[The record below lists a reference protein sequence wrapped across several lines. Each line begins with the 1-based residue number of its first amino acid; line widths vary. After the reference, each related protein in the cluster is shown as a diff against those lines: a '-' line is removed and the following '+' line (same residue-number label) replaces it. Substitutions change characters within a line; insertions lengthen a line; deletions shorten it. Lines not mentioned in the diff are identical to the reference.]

1 MTDQIK
7 ENLST
12 NIVFFRDIQGEA
24 HVIPFDTILTF
35 RFSKFRYYF
44 SFIRPSPSGY
54 SYCYLDDNDP
64 TNYIIYRGKKY
75 TNQMFN
81 KLVLV
86 VKNEQLEA
94 TLDDLP

>member
-7 ENLST
+7 ENLLT

>member
-1 MTDQIK
+1 MTDQFK
-7 ENLST
+7 EDLST

-24 HVIPFDTILTF
+24 HTIQFDTILTF
-35 RFSKFRYYF
+35 RFSTFRYYF
-44 SFIRPSPSGY
+44 SFIRPSSQGY
-54 SYCYLDDNDP
+54 SYCYLDDDDP
-64 TNYIIYRGKKY
+64 TNYIIYHGKKY
-75 TNQMFN
+75 TNLMFN